1 MSVDDN
7 LRSWATP
14 RQLEILEAVE
24 KYGTQRA
31 AAEALGI
38 AHGTVGDVM
47 SALKKRAARAGYSPE
62 HDNKRPVPDGFR
74 LKGTSTLYD
83 AEGNLK
89 LQWVKSTIDH
99 ERADEIARQAVE
111 ALSRSVEGMAPI
123 TPAPLRV
130 MSDLLAVYPFGDPHV
145 GLYVWAK
152 ECGDAFDLEIGRK
165 LTLGA
170 VDRLVAT
177 APSAETAILLL
188 LGDVYHQNDQT
199 NQTPAHRHQLDV
211 DSRYVKVLQ
220 VGIETYRHA
229 ILRALEKHK
238 RVIVKAVPGNH
249 DPQAIWALIFTL
261 AAYFSNEPRVEVD
274 IGPAKHWYFRFGK
287 VLIGSTHGDTT
298 KHEKLGG
305 VMACDRAKDWGETKH
320 RVWLTGH
327 VHSKRVTEL
336 PGVVCESFRTLA
348 AQDSYAAGHGY
359 RAGRDMCCI
368 VYHSEHGEIERHT
381 CDIGMLQE
389 AA

>member
-1 MSVDDN
+1 MIDPK
-7 LRSWATP
+7 LRDYATE
-14 RQLEILEAVE
+14 RQAAILAAIDEH
-24 KYGTQRA
+24 GTQRA
-31 AAEALGI
+31 AAEAMGVS
-38 AHGTVGDVM
+38 HGTVGDAVQ
-47 SALKKRAARAGYSPE
+47 AVKAKAAKAGWSPS
-62 HDNKRPVPDGFR
+62 HDMTHIVPDGFR
-74 LKGTSTLYD
+74 IKGTSTLYD
-83 AEGNLK
+83 AEGKPK

-99 ERADEIARQAVE
+99 ERAEEIARHAVE
-111 ALSRSVEGMAPI
+111 ALSSSVEGMAPL
-123 TPAPLRV
+123 TEPPARV

-177 APSAETAILLL
+177 APAAETAILLL

-199 NQTPAHRHQLDV
+199 NQTPSHKHPLDV
-211 DSRYVKVLQ
+211 DSRYVKVLSI
-220 VGIETYRHA
+220 GIETYRHA
-229 ILRALEKHK
+229 ILRALERHR

-305 VMACDRAKDWGETKH
+305 VMACDRAMDWGETLY
-320 RVWLTGH
+320 RYWYTGH
-327 VHSKRVTEL
+327 IHSKTVTET
-336 PGVVCESFRTLA
+336 PGVICESFRTLA

-359 RAGRDMCCI
+359 RAGRDMLCI
-368 VYHSEHGEIERHT
+368 VHHKDFGEIERHRA
-381 CDIGMLQE
+381 DIALLE